1 MLGKT
6 RQLSGVCLQI
16 VEGRE
21 PQSGFH
27 SNGLTQR
34 FFIQRTQQTR
44 DHREGESIGLKTSI
58 GLNTS
63 ISGRLGEVLGSRAGP
78 AHRDRGS
85 PVKIFKVIFET
96 SIF

>member
-6 RQLSGVCLQI
+6 RQLSGVSLQI
-16 VEGRE
+16 VKGRDS
-21 PQSGFH
+21 QSGFH

-34 FFIQRTQQTR
+34 FFIQRTQQTS

-63 ISGRLGEVLGSRAGP
+63 ISGRLGEVLGSRDGP
-78 AHRDRGS
+78 VHRDRGS
-85 PVKIFKVIFET
+85 PVKYIQSYF
-96 SIF
+96 

>member
-1 MLGKT
+1 MLVKS

-16 VEGRE
+16 ANGRE

-58 GLNTS
+58 
-63 ISGRLGEVLGSRAGP
+63 SGRLGEVLGSRAGP
-78 AHRDRGS
+78 VHRDRDS